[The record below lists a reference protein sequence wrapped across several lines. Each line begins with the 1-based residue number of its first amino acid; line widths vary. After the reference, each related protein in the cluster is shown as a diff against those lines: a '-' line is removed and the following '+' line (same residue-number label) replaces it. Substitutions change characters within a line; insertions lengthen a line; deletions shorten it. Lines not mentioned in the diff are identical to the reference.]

1 MESTLNMTPIVAQ
14 LMDQIESK
22 FDDVASRLDNQF
34 EKRLSLLEGQIKDCL
49 QKEMKV
55 MFIRMRSV

>member
-1 MESTLNMTPIVAQ
+1 MTPIVAQ

-34 EKRLSLLEGQIKDCL
+34 EKRLSFLEGQIKDCL